1 MRKKLLISSGIF
13 VGIELILVHLM
24 IKFIDGSLAPHL
36 VLLKFSVL
44 SMILI
49 GERDLNLNVI
59 F

>member
-1 MRKKLLISSGIF
+1 MGI
-13 VGIELILVHLM
+13 GLILVDLM
-24 IKFIDGSLAPHL
+24 IKFINGSLAPHL

-44 SMILI
+44 SMIII